1 MTTTL
6 YSADLPQ
13 RIPLNITSKGK
24 EFRVFHTLKPLSDAD
39 FLALADVTRKVRG
52 EKDEIPDLI
61 GARAALWEKL
71 VEGVEGYRECEDWK
85 RRVKADDRIAATK
98 ALDYANPA
106 LPDEADE
113 GELADFDEDRTHTLE
128 VLFCG
133 KVVRTTHT
141 LREPSAEDRK
151 RFSGLLKRAATVV
164 KKEGERF
171 EERVAAFYDAL
182 TLDATGYAP
191 TSRVPIWHKT
201 TVVLEHFR
209 LTGEAVEKN

>member
-1 MTTTL
+1 MTTL
-6 YSADLPQ
+6 YNADLKQ

-24 EFRVFHTLKPLSDAD
+24 EFRVYHTLAPLSDAD
-39 FLALADVTRKVRG
+39 FLALADVTRKARG

-71 VEGVEGYRECEDWK
+71 VESVEGYRECDDWK

-113 GELADFDEDRTHTLE
+113 GELADFDEDRTHTLD

-133 KVVRTTHT
+133 QVVRTTHT
-141 LREPSAEDRK
+141 LREPTADHRK
-151 RFSGLLKRAATVV
+151 KFSSLLKRAATVV
-164 KKEGERF
+164 KKDGERF
-171 EERVAAFYDAL
+171 EEKIAAYYDDLAV
-182 TLDATGYAP
+182 DVTGYAP
-191 TSRVPIWHKT
+191 TSRIPIWHKT
-201 TVVLEHFR
+201 TVVLEHFK